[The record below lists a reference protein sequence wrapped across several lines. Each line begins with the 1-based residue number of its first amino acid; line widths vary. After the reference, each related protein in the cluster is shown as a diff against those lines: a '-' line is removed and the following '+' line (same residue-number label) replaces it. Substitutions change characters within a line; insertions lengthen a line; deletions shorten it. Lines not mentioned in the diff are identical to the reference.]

1 MVASA
6 STIVLYSRLFII
18 IIIINRFIQRRK
30 VVTSEALNERRLNE
44 LRSLFQDIH
53 QRPGGME
60 RLGEFIFKVCLGNYR
75 VRTVV

>member
-53 QRPGGME
+53 QRPRGYGKVGGIY
-60 RLGEFIFKVCLGNYR
+60 L
-75 VRTVV
+75 